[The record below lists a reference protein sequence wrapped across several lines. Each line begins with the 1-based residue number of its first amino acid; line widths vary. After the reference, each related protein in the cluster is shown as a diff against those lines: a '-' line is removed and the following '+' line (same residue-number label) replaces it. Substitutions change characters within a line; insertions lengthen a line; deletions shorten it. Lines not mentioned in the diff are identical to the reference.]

1 MRPHLCQPISGRSCG
16 ACCGLYNF
24 QDRTQEALTAR
35 LLSHTQAVQEIG
47 LADREGLRAWATAE
61 HQRALPQLL
70 VQELPTCHFVGF
82 LEDGAVGCLLHPLT
96 TQREDLR
103 DLGVYHDKNIC
114 QAFECPSFIW
124 LSEAELWAILRATVG
139 WYDYGLVV
147 TDVELLR
154 EVCRHIV
161 ERRGASFSLQKLLR
175 DATLEKLAVF
185 FSWKVSWPFRDMK
198 KRFGTFD
205 VERQDGLHIPRAKL
219 AYLSKFEAILL
230 CLESVFTSE
239 AQLARAEAMIDQ
251 ALSQLEA
258 TLL

>member
-1 MRPHLCQPISGRSCG
+1 MRPHLCQPIPGRSCG

-24 QDRTQEALTAR
+24 QDRTQEGLTAR
-35 LLSHTQAVQEIG
+35 LTRQTEAVHVIG
-47 LADREGLRAWATAE
+47 LTDREGLRAWARDE
-61 HQRALPQLL
+61 HQRSLPELL
-70 VQELPTCHFVGF
+70 VRELPTCHFVGF
-82 LEDGAVGCLLHPLT
+82 LEGGAVGCLLHPLT
-96 TQREDLR
+96 TKGEDLR
-103 DLGVYHDKNIC
+103 DLGVYQDKDIC

-124 LSEAELWAILRATVG
+124 LSESELWAILRATVG

-161 ERRGASFSLQKLLR
+161 ERRGASFSLQKLLLES
-175 DATLEKLAVF
+175 AQEKLAIF
-185 FSWKVSWPFRDMK
+185 FSWKVSWPFRDML

-205 VERQDGLHIPRAKL
+205 VERQDGLNIPRAKL
-219 AYLSKFEAILL
+219 AYPSKFETILL

-239 AQLARAEAMIDQ
+239 AQLAKAEAMIEQ
-251 ALSQLEA
+251 ALSKLES